1 MDYIPIT
8 KSGRKKGLYL
18 HRVILKYSTACLKL
32 KFYEDKKKP
41 VPYRTGDRA
50 IKQSLSGTF

>member
-41 VPYRTGDRA
+41 VPYKTGD
-50 IKQSLSGTF
+50 SY